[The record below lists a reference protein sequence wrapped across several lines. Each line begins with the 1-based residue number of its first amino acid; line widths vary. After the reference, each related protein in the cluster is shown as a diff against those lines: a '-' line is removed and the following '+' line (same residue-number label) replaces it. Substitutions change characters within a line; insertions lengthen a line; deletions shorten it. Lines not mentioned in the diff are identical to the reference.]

1 MDRRDFLKTSGLAVV
16 GASGIRSLSG
26 ATQSVSI
33 IVDPQDPIASAASAA
48 WAIRELQVCLGAQ
61 GVTTKI
67 YSRIEAAPA
76 GDRHVVVAGG
86 SSAIAQQLL
95 GTAKVTMPSSAEA
108 VCLVPASH
116 GSRPVLLAGGSDVRG
131 LVYAVL
137 ELADRAKYVEGGT
150 PLEIR
155 TAVVEKPANL
165 IRSCGRGFE
174 SDIEDKPWFD
184 DRSWW
189 GEYLTTLATSRF
201 NRFNL
206 QTGHGYNGNRDI
218 PDAYFYLAYPFLLAV
233 PGYDVRV
240 NKLPDAE
247 RDHNLEML
255 RFISD
260 QTVLRGMQF
269 NLALWSHAYQWPSG
283 DTNYT
288 IEGLTP
294 ETHAP
299 YCRAALT
306 ALLKACPNITG
317 LSFRMHS
324 ESGIPPGSYAF
335 WATTFEGIK
344 NAGRRIDL
352 DLHAKGTDQRHID
365 IGLSTG
371 NPVSM
376 VPKFW
381 AEHNGMAYMQA
392 SIRELELRAP
402 TPRAGRPPTT
412 EAERNFLRYGYGDY
426 LKEDRNFGIIHRVW
440 PGTQRHLLWGDPVF
454 AAGYGRAFSFAGSL
468 GVELLEPLTFKGR
481 EGTGKPG
488 GRNCYADPS
497 LDTKADWEKFDYQYR
512 LFGRLVYNPDT
523 APEIWQRYLRHK
535 FQHAAPA
542 AEAALGNA
550 SRILAVITTTHDP
563 SASNDSYWPEMYM
576 NQPIVDAKRAQPY
589 GDTPSPKVFGTVSSL
604 DPQIFSTIEE
614 CGDALAAGKTLAKYT
629 PLDVAQWLEDW
640 SVAASENQAQVLA
653 LATDKTNPEVRRLV
667 ADVAI
672 QAGIGKFFAYKFRSA
687 VLWSLYQRTGD
698 RDALTEA
705 VKAYRTARD
714 AWAGMAEEA
723 KAIYRADITYGP
735 IPNMRGHWADRIA
748 GIDADLGDMEMHG
761 TQPIAGP
768 VGSADPVV
776 VRAAV
781 RVVLSRPKRPSF
793 AVRHTPATRFEPGK
807 PVELAL
813 SLAPVA
819 RNESRK
825 VTLMYRQADQSQLW
839 RMADTTWGDG
849 AYHSAIPADY
859 TESQY
864 PLLYYF
870 EVHEASGSGIYP
882 GFDKDLANQPYFLVR
897 SSRAVDVE
905 SVARKFGIPDAQR
918 SLSS

>member
-1 MDRRDFLKTSGLAVV
+1 MDRRIFLKTTGLAAV
-16 GASGIRSLSG
+16 GASATRTVSG

-33 IVDPQDPIASAASAA
+33 IVDPQDPTASAQPAA
-48 WAIRELQVCLGAQ
+48 WAIRELQSSLSRQ

-67 YSRIEAAPA
+67 YSRFEAAPA
-76 GDRHVVVAGG
+76 GNRYVVVAGG
-86 SSAIAQQLL
+86 SSPIAQQLL
-95 GTAKVTMPSSAEA
+95 KAEKVTMPPSAEA
-108 VCLVPASH
+108 VCLVPATLR
-116 GSRPVLLAGGSDVRG
+116 GTPVLLASGSDVRG

-137 ELADRAKYVEGGT
+137 ELADRAKYAEAGTT
-150 PLEIR
+150 PLEVR
-155 TAVVEKPANL
+155 MAVVEKPANL

-174 SDIEDKPWFD
+174 SDVEDKPWFD

-189 GEYLTTLATSRF
+189 GDYLTTLATSRF

-206 QTGHGYNGNRDI
+206 QTGHGYNGNHDI

-233 PGYDVRV
+233 PGYNVRV
-240 NKLPDAE
+240 TRLSDAE
-247 RDHNLEML
+247 RDHNLQML

-260 QTVLRGMQF
+260 ETVMRGMQF
-269 NLALWSHAYQWPSG
+269 NLALWSHAYEWPNA

-294 ETHAP
+294 ETHAA
-299 YCRAALT
+299 YCRDALT
-306 ALLKACPNITG
+306 SLLKACPNITG

-335 WATTFEGIK
+335 WETVFQGIK
-344 NAGRRIDL
+344 NVGRRIDL

-365 IGLSTG
+365 IGQSTG
-371 NPVSM
+371 NPMSM

-392 SIRELELRAP
+392 SIRELELRPPA
-402 TPRAGRPPTT
+402 TRAGLPPTT
-412 EAERNFLRYGYGDY
+412 EAERSFLRYGYGDY

-488 GRNCYADPS
+488 GRNCYADQS
-497 LDTKADWEKFDYQYR
+497 LDTKSDWEKFEYQYR

-523 APEIWQRYLRHK
+523 APDIWRRYLQHK

-542 AEAALGNA
+542 AEAALSNA
-550 SRILAVITTTHDP
+550 SRILAVITTAHAP
-563 SASNDSYWPEMYM
+563 SASNDSYWPEMYTNM
-576 NQPIVDAKRAQPY
+576 PIVDPKRTQPY
-589 GDTPSPKVFGTVSSL
+589 RDTPVPKIFGAVSSL
-604 DPQIFSTIEE
+604 DPQLFATIEE
-614 CGDALAAGKTLAKYT
+614 CAEALVTEKTLAKYT
-629 PLDVAQWLEDW
+629 PLDVGQWLEDW
-640 SVAASENQAQVLA
+640 SVAASDNQAQVLA
-653 LATDKTNPEVRRLV
+653 RATDKTSPEVRRLV

-714 AWAGMAEEA
+714 AWAAMAEQS

-735 IPNMRGHWADRIA
+735 TPDMRGHWFDRIA
-748 GIDADLGDMEMHG
+748 GIDADLGDMEKHM
-761 TQPIAGP
+761 TLPIAGP
-768 VGSADPVV
+768 ETSADPAV
-776 VRAAV
+776 VRMAV
-781 RVVLSRPKRPSF
+781 RVVLSRPQKPPF
-793 AVRHTPATRFEPGK
+793 TARHTAATRFEPGK
-807 PVELAL
+807 PLELAL
-813 SLAPVA
+813 SFAHG
-819 RNESRK
+819 ESRK

-839 RMADTTWGDG
+839 RMADTTWVNG
-849 AYHSAIPADY
+849 AYRSAIPADY

-870 EVHEASGSGIYP
+870 EVHEAGGSGIYP
-882 GFDKDLANQPYFLVR
+882 GFSKELSNRPYFLAR
-897 SSRAVDVE
+897 SSRAVDPE
-905 SVARKFGIPDAQR
+905 SIIRRFGIPDAH
-918 SLSS
+918 SGLGS